1 MNLAPTVGALAAMML
16 IVANGCS
23 PTRPGDPAPG
33 GRAPSGTSSTAGR
46 PDVHS
51 YARPDEIRVTHLDLN
66 WRVDFD
72 RHVLEGDAVLGL
84 ERGAQGAG
92 KPLHL
97 DTRDLA
103 IAGVSAWKQGG
114 EVRETTWHLAVRD
127 PILGAELVV
136 DLPADADRV
145 RIRYATSPEAS
156 ALQWLEKEQTAGGKH
171 PFLYTQAQAIHAR
184 SFVPCQDS
192 PGVRITYNATVRV
205 RGPLRAVMAARDLAS
220 PAGAFPGTGPA
231 RFGNGENSFRYEMT
245 HPIPPYLIALAVGD
259 LVFGPIGPRT
269 GVWTEPVML
278 DRAVREFADME
289 KMLVAAEGL
298 YGPYRWERY
307 DLLILPPSFP
317 FGGME
322 NPMLTFASPTVVAGD
337 RSLVALVAHE
347 MAHSWSGN
355 LVTNATWSDFWL
367 NEGFTTYIERRIM
380 EAVYGRERAVIEW
393 MLGEQDL
400 ERELGEMKDKPG
412 DQKLRIDL
420 AGRDPDDGVTAV
432 PYDKGAL
439 FVLRLEEAYG
449 RAAFDPFLRSW
460 FDTHAFTSVTTDTF
474 ASFLEER
481 LLRGTTP
488 LSGQT
493 APDVALWIDGPGL
506 PPDVP
511 RLHSDALE
519 RVALAMRQFASGA
532 VAARGI
538 DATGWTT
545 QHWVRFLRAV
555 PADLPASRLSDL
567 DAAFALT
574 RAGNSDILTEW
585 LLVAIH
591 HDYAPAY
598 PRLASFLTE
607 VGRRKYVRPLYNE
620 LVKSAAGKQR
630 AREIYAVAGPHYH
643 AITRRMV
650 EDMLK

>member
-1 MNLAPTVGALAAMML
+1 
-16 IVANGCS
+16 
-23 PTRPGDPAPG
+23 
-33 GRAPSGTSSTAGR
+33 
-46 PDVHS
+46 
-51 YARPDEIRVTHLDLN
+51 
-66 WRVDFD
+66 
-72 RHVLEGDAVLGL
+72 
-84 ERGAQGAG
+84 
-92 KPLHL
+92 
-97 DTRDLA
+97 
-103 IAGVSAWKQGG
+103 
-114 EVRETTWHLAVRD
+114 
-127 PILGAELVV
+127 
-136 DLPADADRV
+136 
-145 RIRYATSPEAS
+145 
-156 ALQWLEKEQTAGGKH
+156 
-171 PFLYTQAQAIHAR
+171 
-184 SFVPCQDS
+184 
-192 PGVRITYNATVRV
+192 
-205 RGPLRAVMAARDLAS
+205 
-220 PAGAFPGTGPA
+220 
-231 RFGNGENSFRYEMT
+231 
-245 HPIPPYLIALAVGD
+245 
-259 LVFGPIGPRT
+259 
-269 GVWTEPVML
+269 
-278 DRAVREFADME
+278 
-289 KMLVAAEGL
+289 
-298 YGPYRWERY
+298 
-307 DLLILPPSFP
+307 
-317 FGGME
+317 ME

-347 MAHSWSGN
+347 LAHSWSGN

-380 EAVYGRERAVIEW
+380 EAVYGRDRAVIEW

-449 RAAFDPFLRSW
+449 RDVFDPFLRSW
-460 FDTHAFTSVTTDTF
+460 FDAHAFTSVTTDTF
-474 ASFLEER
+474 ASFLQER
-481 LLRGTTP
+481 LPRGTRVLP
-488 LSGQT
+488 GQT

-506 PPDVP
+506 PADVP
-511 RLHSDALE
+511 RLHSDALD
-519 RVALAMRQFASGA
+519 RVSQAMQRFASGA
-532 VAARGI
+532 I
-538 DATGWTT
+538 DARTIDTQGWTT

-555 PADLPASRLSDL
+555 PADLPARRLGDL

-620 LVKSAAGKQR
+620 LAKSAAGKQR
-630 AREIYAVAGPHYH
+630 ARAIYATAGPHYH